1 MSISA
6 ITTNNLKSKLYGILG
21 REVLDDELSSWINEC
36 FLWIL
41 NSPYRFTCFEK
52 TYTITSTGAKAYSFA
67 TAFPGINV
75 FDINGITK
83 VYSLTNVTDT
93 EILIPLHDRND
104 FLRQSVT
111 GTTPIYFNIWDDKI
125 WITPDNIGTCYVVD
139 YYGLVTS
146 DTLDY
151 TAIYNQLSS
160 VIIPKTIAIALRDN
174 AKIELAMQYDAYAD
188 KELSKARS
196 ANISKR
202 EYYGSTIGK
211 QVQ

>member
-52 TYTITSTGAKAYSFA
+52 TYPITSTGAKAYSFA

-83 VYSLTNVTDT
+83 VDSLTNVTET

-104 FLRQSVT
+104 FLRQDT
-111 GTTPIYFNIWDDKI
+111 DGTSPIYFNIWDDYI
-125 WITPDNIGTCYVVD
+125 WITPDNAGTYYIVD
-139 YYGLVTS
+139 YYGLVTN

-151 TAIYNQLSS
+151 TSIYNQLSS
-160 VIIPKTIAIALRDN
+160 VIIPKTMYFALRDN
-174 AKIELAMQYDAYAD
+174 AKLDLAAQYDSIAD
-188 KELSKARS
+188 KEIARARS
-196 ANISKR
+196 ANVSKR
-202 EYYGSTIGK
+202 EFYGSTIGK